1 MFTLYIIFKVE
12 TIHTVSTCTCSL
24 IMPVQSLV
32 LNFEIIDVQNEISL
46 ISALIL
52 YIQLEYYYKD

>member
-1 MFTLYIIFKVE
+1 
-12 TIHTVSTCTCSL
+12 
-24 IMPVQSLV
+24 MPVQSLV

>member
-24 IMPVQSLV
+24 IMPVRSLV